1 MHNQTFNHM
10 KKLSI
15 LSIAALAAISFAA
28 CKKDRVCECTSGGM
42 VYKVTYNDATK
53 RQGKANCVSY
63 QEEDGGQITKVECE
77 LK

>member
-1 MHNQTFNHM
+1 M

-15 LSIAALAAISFAA
+15 FTLLAVAAISFVA
-28 CKKDRVCECTSGGM
+28 CAKDRVCECTDSGTT
-42 VYKVTYNDATK
+42 YKVTYNDATK

-63 QEEDGGQITKVECE
+63 EEDNGGTTNKVTCE